1 MARVFLVGFWDRV
14 AKLILRNRIL
24 IILLLVSATIFFI
37 SNWKYIKFSNSEAN
51 LLPDDHEVNLEYI
64 DFTDKFGEEGNLIV
78 IGIKDSLLFTTNNFN
93 AWNNLSKAL
102 KDTNYVESVIAI
114 GDLQKLKKD
123 TRKRRFYLEPFVKDT
138 IKSESELISLKKEL
152 FEKYPFYNEFLFNT
166 KTETVRTAIHLK
178 KEIVNEIGR
187 EDYIN
192 NILTPLVANF
202 EKTYGIDIKISGMP
216 YVRTK
221 NADNIKNE
229 ITTFVILALAITSII
244 FFLFF
249 RSFRATFISLFVVMI
264 GVVWTVGI
272 LGLFINNSAAGEF
285 EISVLTGLIPP
296 LIIVIGIPNCIFL
309 INKYQHEVNKHGNKA
324 KSLKKVISKIGNA
337 TLMTNLTTASG
348 FATFI
353 ITNSTLLKEFGIVAS
368 LSIIAIFILCLLI
381 IPIIYS
387 YLPIPEEKHLEHLNR
402 SWINSLGDWIENT
415 VKKSKINIYII
426 SIILLV
432 TSIIG
437 IYQIRISGSIID
449 DMPQKADWF
458 DDIMFYEKEFNGIMP
473 LEILIDFKRQKRIQ
487 NLRYLR
493 KMDTIEKTINEIPEL
508 SKPISVVSLSKY
520 ITQAYYN
527 GNPKYYQIPTNQ
539 IKPFIATFAK
549 TTVSNSDVDLIKNYA
564 DSTGRYTRITAFMKD
579 MEIERMEEIE
589 KEIRD
594 KIEDQ
599 MPSKLIDSGT
609 IGKKPSKILL
619 YINKLKSILQ
629 VSLLNQEPLLYDSTK
644 NFEKVNIGDKVYNIT
659 DNTSA
664 KVINKKEDNSTLVLS
679 KNIMYEGAEY
689 EIKSE
694 SYVITGKAYLFQKG
708 TKYLVKNL
716 IISLS
721 LAIFLIALL
730 MAYMFR
736 SVKMI
741 FISLIPNI
749 LPLVITAG
757 LMGYL
762 GVAIK
767 PSTILIFSI
776 AFGIAVDDTIH
787 FLAKYR
793 QELISNNW
801 EINKS
806 VYNALRETGVSMFY
820 TSIVLFFGFS
830 VFTVSDFGGT
840 VALGGLVSA
849 TLLFAM
855 LSNLLLLPSML
866 LSLEGSIANEKVLKE
881 PLIKIIEDDDNN

>member
-1 MARVFLVGFWDRV
+1 M
-14 AKLILRNRIL
+14 
-24 IILLLVSATIFFI
+24 
-37 SNWKYIKFSNSEAN
+37 
-51 LLPDDHEVNLEYI
+51 
-64 DFTDKFGEEGNLIV
+64 
-78 IGIKDSLLFTTNNFN
+78 
-93 AWNNLSKAL
+93 
-102 KDTNYVESVIAI
+102 
-114 GDLQKLKKD
+114 
-123 TRKRRFYLEPFVKDT
+123 
-138 IKSESELISLKKEL
+138 
-152 FEKYPFYNEFLFNT
+152 
-166 KTETVRTAIHLK
+166 
-178 KEIVNEIGR
+178 
-187 EDYIN
+187 
-192 NILTPLVANF
+192 
-202 EKTYGIDIKISGMP
+202 
-216 YVRTK
+216 
-221 NADNIKNE
+221 
-229 ITTFVILALAITSII
+229 
-244 FFLFF
+244 
-249 RSFRATFISLFVVMI
+249 
-264 GVVWTVGI
+264 
-272 LGLFINNSAAGEF
+272 
-285 EISVLTGLIPP
+285 
-296 LIIVIGIPNCIFL
+296 
-309 INKYQHEVNKHGNKA
+309 
-324 KSLKKVISKIGNA
+324 
-337 TLMTNLTTASG
+337 
-348 FATFI
+348 
-353 ITNSTLLKEFGIVAS
+353 
-368 LSIIAIFILCLLI
+368 
-381 IPIIYS
+381 
-387 YLPIPEEKHLEHLNR
+387 
-402 SWINSLGDWIENT
+402 
-415 VKKSKINIYII
+415 
-426 SIILLV
+426 
-432 TSIIG
+432 
-437 IYQIRISGSIID
+437 
-449 DMPQKADWF
+449 
-458 DDIMFYEKEFNGIMP
+458 
-473 LEILIDFKRQKRIQ
+473 
-487 NLRYLR
+487 
-493 KMDTIEKTINEIPEL
+493 
-508 SKPISVVSLSKY
+508 
-520 ITQAYYN
+520 
-527 GNPKYYQIPTNQ
+527 
-539 IKPFIATFAK
+539 
-549 TTVSNSDVDLIKNYA
+549 
-564 DSTGRYTRITAFMKD
+564 
-579 MEIERMEEIE
+579 
-589 KEIRD
+589 
-594 KIEDQ
+594 
-599 MPSKLIDSGT
+599 
-609 IGKKPSKILL
+609 
-619 YINKLKSILQ
+619 
-629 VSLLNQEPLLYDSTK
+629 LYDSTK

>member
-1 MARVFLVGFWDRV
+1 MARVFLVGFWDSV
-14 AKLILRNRIL
+14 SNLILKNRIL
-24 IILLLVSATIFFI
+24 IIALLVLATSFFI
-37 SNWKYIKFSNSEAN
+37 SQWQYIKFSNTEAN
-51 LLPDDHEVNLEYI
+51 LLPDNHEVNLEYL
-64 DFTDKFGEEGNLIV
+64 DFTNKFGEEGNLIV
-78 IGIKDSLLFTTNNFN
+78 IGIKDSLLFTTENLN
-93 AWNNLSKAL
+93 AWNNLSKVL
-102 KDTNYVESVIAI
+102 KDTSFVESVIAI

-123 TRKRRFYLEPFVKDT
+123 KKKQQFYLEPFIKDT
-138 IKSESELISLKKEL
+138 IKSDIELISIKKEL
-152 FEKYPFYNEFLFNT
+152 FEKYPFYDEFLFNT
-166 KTETVRTAIHLK
+166 KTKSVRTAIHLK
-178 KEIVNEIGR
+178 KSIVNEAGR
-187 EDYIN
+187 ETYIN
-192 NILTPLVANF
+192 NVLIPKVKSF
-202 EKTYGIDIKISGMP
+202 ESKYNLDIKISGMP

-221 NADNIKNE
+221 NAENIKSE
-229 ITTFVILALAITSII
+229 ISTFVILALIITSII

-249 RSFRATFISLFVVMI
+249 RSYRATFISLFVVMI

-272 LGLFINNSAAGEF
+272 LGLFIVNTPAGDF

-324 KSLKKVISKIGNA
+324 KSLQKVITKIGNA
-337 TLMTNLTTASG
+337 TLMTNVTTASG

-353 ITNSTLLKEFGIVAS
+353 ITNSKLLKEFGIVAS
-368 LSIIAIFILCLLI
+368 LSILAIFILCILI

-387 YLPIPEEKHLEHLNR
+387 FLPIPDEKHLEHLNKT
-402 SWINSLGDWIENT
+402 WINSLGDWIEKT
-415 VKKSKINIYII
+415 VKRSKINIYII
-426 SIILLV
+426 SVLLLV

-473 LEILIDFKRQKRIQ
+473 LEILINTKRKKGVTKLSTIK
-487 NLRYLR
+487 
-493 KMDTIEKTINEIPEL
+493 KMSKIEDVILEIPEL
-508 SKPISVVSLSKY
+508 SKPISMVSLVKYSK
-520 ITQAYYN
+520 QAYYN
-527 GNPKYYQIPTNQ
+527 GNPKYYQVPTSQENS
-539 IKPFIATFAK
+539 FILSYAK
-549 TTVSNSDVDLIKNYA
+549 NSTSGSDVDLIKNYV
-564 DSTGRYTRITAFMKD
+564 DSTGQYTRITAFMKD
-579 MEIERMEEIE
+579 MEIEKMEEIE
-589 KEIRD
+589 KKLNYEIS
-594 KIEDQ
+594 KI
-599 MPSKLIDSGT
+599 MPS
-609 IGKKPSKILL
+609 
-619 YINKLKSILQ
+619 N
-629 VSLLNQEPLLYDSTK
+629 
-644 NFEKVNIGDKVYNIT
+644 NFEV
-659 DNTSA
+659 S
-664 KVINKKEDNSTLVLS
+664 
-679 KNIMYEGAEY
+679 
-689 EIKSE
+689 
-694 SYVITGKAYLFQKG
+694 ITGKAYLFQKG

-736 SVKMI
+736 SLKMI
-741 FISLIPNI
+741 FISLIPNL
-749 LPLVITAG
+749 LPLIVTAG

-793 QELISNNW
+793 QELITNNW
-801 EINKS
+801 EVKKS

-830 VFTVSDFGGT
+830 VFTVSNFGGT
-840 VALGGLVSA
+840 VALGALVSA

-881 PLIKIIEDDDNN
+881 PLIKIIEDEDMAN